1 MEKPILQIPQKKY
14 SGESSVISMRIP
26 KDMLADIDQVAEVT
40 GRTRNE
46 ILTTGLEFA
55 LNHMIITAA
64 QGKTASEPAEV
75 EQKKKPSP

>member
-14 SGESSVISMRIP
+14 AGDSSVISMRIP
-26 KDMLADIDQVAEVT
+26 KDMLSDIDRVAEVT

-64 QGKTASEPAEV
+64 QPKTAQELAET
-75 EQKKKPSP
+75 EKK